1 MSANNSGLIIEELRN
16 CSGIYSRYLLQRAVD
31 IYNSSF
37 DDEVPLS
44 LLTSAALSFR
54 SSELM
59 SSLLDRVRK
68 ENPVGNWNEFS
79 RKFLRDQF
87 PT

>member
-1 MSANNSGLIIEELRN
+1 MGFTIEELRN
-16 CSGIYSRYLLQRAVD
+16 CSGMYSRDLLQQAVN

-37 DDEVPLS
+37 EDEVPLS

-59 SSLLDRVRK
+59 SSLLDQVR
-68 ENPVGNWNEFS
+68 EDNPIMNWNEFS
-79 RKFLRDQF
+79 RRFLRHQSSA
-87 PT
+87 

>member
-1 MSANNSGLIIEELRN
+1 MGITIEELRN
-16 CSGIYSRYLLQRAVD
+16 CSGMYSRDLLQQAVD

-37 DDEVPLS
+37 EDEVPLS

-59 SSLLDRVRK
+59 SSLLDRVR
-68 ENPVGNWNEFS
+68 EDNPVRNWNEFS
-79 RKFLRDQF
+79 RRFLRHQSSA
-87 PT
+87 